1 MAEGSE
7 QGAENAQSA
16 ELLNL
21 VADVVAAY
29 VSNNSVDAT
38 QLPELIKSVH
48 GVMRNI
54 DAPEAP
60 PAPEKPK
67 GAVPVRGSIKADAIL
82 SMIDGKPYKT
92 LKRHIARHGFTPES
106 YREAFGLPRDYPMVA
121 ASYSDV
127 RRETA
132 KRLGL
137 GRKRSG
143 NANDGREGGATTSA
157 EPKAPAKRGRPRK
170 VPAATG
176 QEE

>member
-1 MAEGSE
+1 MNE
-7 QGAENAQSA
+7 QQG

-29 VSNNSVDAT
+29 VSNNSVDAA

-143 NANDGREGGATTSA
+143 GEEGGNAGESGAAAASA

-170 VPAATG
+170 VVAADVPVAEG
-176 QEE
+176 

>member
-1 MAEGSE
+1 MNE
-7 QGAENAQSA
+7 QQG
-16 ELLNL
+16 ELLTL

-67 GAVPVRGSIKADAIL
+67 GAVPVRGSIKADTIL

-143 NANDGREGGATTSA
+143 GEEGGSAGGSSAATASA
-157 EPKAPAKRGRPRK
+157 EPKVPAKRGRPSK
-170 VPAATG
+170 APATAGATPS
-176 QEE
+176 E

>member
-1 MAEGSE
+1 MTEGSE
-7 QGAENAQSA
+7 QAARAASA
-16 ELLNL
+16 ELLTL

-60 PAPEKPK
+60 AAPEKPK
-67 GAVPVRGSIKADAIL
+67 GAVPVRGSIKPDAIL
-82 SMIDGKPYKT
+82 SMIDGRPYKT
-92 LKRHIARHGFTPES
+92 LKRHISRHGFTPES

-137 GRKRSG
+137 GRKRAG
-143 NANDGREGGATTSA
+143 GEGAAAAAPA

-170 VPAATG
+170 AG
-176 QEE
+176 